1 MLKNQADKLILEK
14 KLYQLIISRLDGYD
28 IRSRKYKEKIYELV
42 KRGIGGFIIF
52 GGRKD
57 EIKDFIQKIQSFSE
71 IPLFMASDVE
81 CGVGKQIDDT
91 TLFPCQMAMSAA
103 IDKEKP
109 GNIVLLQN
117 ALRAVSCES
126 IDVGI
131 NMPLIP
137 VLDINQNPD
146 NPIICTRAFSD
157 NPEDVTWFGSWYIK
171 ELEGAGLISCAKHFP
186 GHGDTNID
194 SHISLPVITKSLEEL
209 MKNDLIPFIEVI
221 KEGVSSIMVG
231 HLSIPVID
239 SKPAS
244 LSKRLITDLLR
255 KELGFEGLVLTDA
268 LNMKALKDFEY
279 VSAECIKAGADI
291 LLHPEDPAKTVE
303 ELKFAMKNNILSEE
317 EIEKAVNR
325 ILKIKDRLQNIATPL
340 CPPLVRGELKGG
352 EVDYQSHIEL
362 SSQISDKSITLLK
375 STKEL
380 LPISDEAKVH
390 VVLAGENKFFESSP
404 FKAIFRS
411 VSTIPFPI
419 PLPQGEG
426 DGGNMVFAIFTS
438 ISAGRGTSGIDD
450 KEREQV
456 YRLMKKAKNSIV
468 ISFGCPY
475 VLRFFRDADVLI
487 AAYETTEQAQKA
499 VIKCLKGE
507 LGFKGRL
514 PVKI

>member
-1 MLKNQADKLILEK
+1 MFKNQADKLTLEK

-28 IRSRKYKEKIYELV
+28 IRSRRYKEGIYELV
-42 KRGIGGFIIF
+42 ERGIGGFIIF

-57 EIKDFIQKIQSFSE
+57 EIKDFIQKIQSVSE
-71 IPLFMASDVE
+71 IPLFIASDVE

-109 GNIVLLQN
+109 GNIKLLQN
-117 ALRAVSCES
+117 ALRAVSYES

-157 NPEDVTWFGSWYIK
+157 NPEDVVWFGLWYIK

-186 GHGDTNID
+186 GHGDTNVD
-194 SHISLPVITKSLEEL
+194 SHISLPVITKSLKDL
-209 MKNDLIPFIEVI
+209 MKNDLIPFIEAI

-255 KELGFEGLVLTDA
+255 KELGFDGLVLTDA

-279 VSAECIKAGADI
+279 VSAGCIKEDAD
-291 LLHPEDPAKTVE
+291 KTVE

-325 ILKIKDRLQNIATPL
+325 ILKIKDRLQNITTPL
-340 CPPLVRGELKGG
+340 CPPLVRGELKGA
-352 EVDYQSHIEL
+352 EVDYQGHKVL
-362 SSQISDKSITLLK
+362 SANITDMSITLLK
-375 STKEL
+375 GTEGL

-390 VVLAGENKFFESSP
+390 VVLAGENKFFESSS

-411 VSTIPFPI
+411 VSTIHSPI
-419 PLPQGEG
+419 PLPQGKG
-426 DGGNMVFAIFTS
+426 AKGKVVFAIFTS

-487 AAYETTEQAQKA
+487 AAYETTEQAQRA